1 MKIRWEAIYA
11 GLVVI
16 VWLLTPATVAKVGD
30 IQAVEVVILIVLG
43 STFIAQLHKLS
54 FVLNHDLARVSKH
67 YCLFVLVAMLL
78 ALVSLRLDFYPP
90 SVAQG
95 DLLKTAPFLSLARLL
110 QISLCAGG
118 FILFAQ
124 LLGHDV
130 RLLKLAVSL
139 YIGIGLFMAFYAV
152 ASWVC
157 LAYTGV
163 NLYGAYTPI
172 DFAENIRARALF
184 NEGGPY
190 GLYAVSVIIVALFNR
205 YALKQMT
212 TPALWLLVI
221 LPVGASLLLSQSKA
235 GAICLVAMLAW
246 RALVRLRFRYLIAGA
261 VALTLTFLAT
271 PTLQVLEQYWFIYEH
286 FDVLAL
292 QNMNDAN
299 VVAGR
304 LAALRVM
311 PEIVKAH
318 PLLGVGIGNYSLVRG
333 DPKLGVPATD
343 IWDLPGIGLFS
354 YVGDL
359 GIPLFVYLVWIVWLP
374 MRVVTRAH
382 RSDIFL
388 LLAGYQLFA
397 QMIEVQIT
405 FFYPWAISAMAFGY
419 YIHLREPDALSV
431 QGPDPAPH
439 SLRSPRARK
448 RSLHE
453 PS

>member
-1 MKIRWEAIYA
+1 MKIRREPIRA
-11 GLVVI
+11 GLVLL
-16 VWLLTPATVAKVGD
+16 VWLLTPATIAKVGD
-30 IQAVEVVILIVLG
+30 IQAVELVILIILG
-43 STFIAQLHKLS
+43 SSVIAQSPKLS
-54 FVLNHDLARVSKH
+54 VVLHHDLARVLMH
-67 YCLFVLVAMLL
+67 HCLFALGAMLL
-78 ALVSLRLDFYPP
+78 ALVSLRLTFYPP
-90 SVAQG
+90 GVAHG

-110 QISLCAGG
+110 QISLCVGG

-124 LLGHDV
+124 LLSDDV
-130 RLLKLAVSL
+130 RLLKFAVSI
-139 YIGIGLFMAFYAV
+139 YIGIGVFMACYALV
-152 ASWVC
+152 SWAF
-157 LAYTGV
+157 LSYTGV

-205 YALKQMT
+205 YVLKRMT
-212 TPALWLLVI
+212 TPVLWLLVI

-235 GAICLVAMLAW
+235 GAICLVAMLGW

-261 VALTLTFLAT
+261 VALILVTLTT
-271 PTLQVLEQYWFIYEH
+271 PILQVLEQYWFIYQN
-286 FDVLAL
+286 FDALAL
-292 QNMNDAN
+292 QDKNDAN

-304 LAALRVM
+304 LAALSVM

-333 DPKLGVPATD
+333 DPKLGVPATNV
-343 IWDLPGIGLFS
+343 WDLPGIGLFS
-354 YVGDL
+354 YAGDL

-374 MRVVTRAH
+374 IRIVTRAP

-405 FFYPWAISAMAFGY
+405 FFYPWAMSAMAFGY
-419 YIHLREPDALSV
+419 YIHLREPDSLSV
-431 QGPDPAPH
+431 
-439 SLRSPRARK
+439 
-448 RSLHE
+448 
-453 PS
+453 